1 MEWATLSS
9 KHINCNLY
17 FSIIVSKYHITIIST
32 FLTEGRNKTVD
43 TIRYVYVVSNSIFK
57 AMYDSLVEKGANGG
71 LAGSDIR
78 LIVYS
83 GDRTIRR

>member
-1 MEWATLSS
+1 M
-9 KHINCNLY
+9 
-17 FSIIVSKYHITIIST
+17 
-32 FLTEGRNKTVD
+32 EGRNKTVD

-83 GDRTIRR
+83 GDRTIWR